1 MKRYFFIC
9 LSFLFFLVVVGS
21 SENVCADENTNYDIK
36 VHYLYNNNPI
46 YSVQVVAKNYDL
58 VHKKLTTGKFTKSD
72 FEHFSISK
80 LKANYKVER
89 QKVIIN
95 DKISFGKNISL
106 TKEEAFF
113 VIAELYKNN
122 LDFLDYINDFGPQVT
137 LRNPENKKYKF
148 TNKKGLSIGE
158 IQEGVTVFV
167 SSVDPKDIII
177 KDINKDQDIYM
188 GNTQKLPGITL
199 ISDYNTSS
207 TVDGLSVDYGQTVTY
222 KIPIKHLDTIYLD
235 ISPNFVIESINY
247 PYEQSYKINPVRK
260 GEKGKLTGGTSLN
273 IIENIIDY
281 KIGDE
286 YRESERLS
294 KIAKQLSKLQSIYR
308 LKVDLTGRSH
318 DYVEVKGH
326 VTAKVQYQMKTQI
339 SNDTSTDVFSETYDV
354 FNSKVKQGIFV
365 NDGKNFYETPQLSS
379 YNINFAM
386 YDSHDNTLTTGGKY
400 VLGKIDKYNNFYL
413 YSGANSG
420 KPKWK
425 KQSVKFNEK
434 INISE
439 KEGMVIKGNNNY
451 YIDGQKQPFEL
462 DTSVWDFN
470 EKTQK
475 TIFKALFTLKGLS
488 SSYKYVL
495 YQVEVPDNYKLEIQ
509 PIIFKVSEESE
520 KKAQFSNYQI
530 NGGILDMKYN
540 ENEYNAL
547 SLNPKNKKVNRIPN
561 PYVMTVLGTLII
573 VLIAST
579 ILTLLLKINS

>member
-21 SENVCADENTNYDIK
+21 SENVFADENTNYDVK

-58 VHKKLTTGKFTKSD
+58 VQKKLTTGKFTKSD

-80 LKANYKVER
+80 LKANYTVKGH
-89 QKVIIN
+89 KVIIN
-95 DKISFGKNISL
+95 DKIAFGKNISL

-122 LDFLDYINDFGPQVT
+122 LDFLDYINEFGPQVI

-148 TNKKGLSIGE
+148 TNKKGLSIGK

-177 KDINKDQDIYM
+177 KDINKNQDVYM
-188 GNTQKLPGITL
+188 GNTQKLSGITL
-199 ISDYNTSS
+199 TSDHKSS
-207 TVDGLSVDYGQTVTY
+207 TTVDGLSVDYGQTVTY
-222 KIPIKHLDTIYLD
+222 KIPIKHLDTMYID
-235 ISPNFVIESINY
+235 VSPNFVIESINY
-247 PYEQSYKINPVRK
+247 PYEQSYQINPVQK
-260 GEKGKLTGGTSLN
+260 GERGKLTGGTSLN
-273 IIENIIDY
+273 VVDNILDY
-281 KIGDE
+281 KIDE
-286 YRESERLS
+286 EDRKSDRLVE
-294 KIAKQLSKLQSIYR
+294 IAKKLSKLQSIYR

-318 DYVEVKGH
+318 DYLEIKGH
-326 VTAKVQYQMKTQI
+326 VTAKAQYQIKTQI
-339 SNDTSTDVFSETYDV
+339 SNDTRTEVFSETYDV
-354 FNSKVKQGIFV
+354 FNSKLQQGIFV
-365 NDGKNFYETPQLSS
+365 NDGKKFYETPQLSS

-386 YDSHDNTLTTGGKY
+386 YDSHNNTLTTGGKY
-400 VLGKIDKYNNFYL
+400 VLGKIDKHNNFYV
-413 YSGANSG
+413 YSGANNG
-420 KPKWK
+420 KPKWI
-425 KQSVKFNEK
+425 KQSVKFNERLITSK
-434 INISE
+434 
-439 KEGMVIKGNNNY
+439 KESMVIKGNNNY
-451 YIDGQKQPFEL
+451 YIDGQKQSFEL

-470 EKTQK
+470 AKKQK
-475 TIFKALFTLKGLS
+475 KMFKSLFSINGLS
-488 SSYKYVL
+488 SYYKYVL
-495 YQVEVPDNYKLEIQ
+495 YQVGVPDNYKLKIQ

-530 NGGILDMKYN
+530 NGDILGMEYN

-561 PYVMTVLGTLII
+561 PYVMTVLGISII

-579 ILTLLLKINS
+579 ILTLLLKIK